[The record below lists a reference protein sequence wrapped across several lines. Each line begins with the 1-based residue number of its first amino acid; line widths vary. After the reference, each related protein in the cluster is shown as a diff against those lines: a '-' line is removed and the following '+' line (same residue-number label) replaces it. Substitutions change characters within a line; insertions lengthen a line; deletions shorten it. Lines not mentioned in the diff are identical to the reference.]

1 MARVSVSTRQNLQVE
16 IQAGPHTLIADEP
29 PELGGGATGPDPYT
43 LLLSALGA

>member
-1 MARVSVSTRQNLQVE
+1 MARVSVSTRQDLQVA

-29 PELGGGATGPDPYT
+29 PELGGGAAGPDPYS

>member
-1 MARVSVSTRQNLQVE
+1 MTRVTVSTKQALRVE

-29 PELGGGATGPDPYT
+29 PELGGGATGPDPYS